1 MSIASRSPPP
11 PNDDVVTLMTMH
23 AAKGL
28 EFDLVFVTGLE
39 EGLFPHSMG
48 LESKE
53 ELEEERRLFYVAI
66 TRAKKLLYLT
76 NARSRLLFGQI
87 RSNIESRFI
96 KEINEEDVDRLFEET
111 KSTKEI
117 KINKKDN
124 FNDSDLELKAGD
136 HVSHNMYG
144 DGIVI
149 SIDKSVATIAFKNG
163 IGIKKI
169 LTTYKGLK
177 KI

>member
-1 MSIASRSPPP
+1 M
-11 PNDDVVTLMTMH
+11 
-23 AAKGL
+23 
-28 EFDLVFVTGLE
+28 
-39 EGLFPHSMG
+39 
-48 LESKE
+48 
-53 ELEEERRLFYVAI
+53 
-66 TRAKKLLYLT
+66 
-76 NARSRLLFGQI
+76 
-87 RSNIESRFI
+87 SNISTYFEKGENPLKFCVGPTSSSPGPILLIVAVTAVKLVIKSFPSSDIRRTDEVNIII
-96 KEINEEDVDRLFEET
+96 KEINEEDVDRSFEET

-169 LTTYKGLK
+169 LTTYKKIK